1 MPGRKWRPTAISC
14 GLQYFACKC
23 AYYDLVRYQTRI
35 SFRVRRCRRLSGP
48 PGRMDMN
55 EVLFSESPPIMVLPA
70 LTAADLMTPNPVSL
84 ADVATVKE
92 AIAFLIDRGI
102 GGAPVIDEAGR
113 PVGVLTQ
120 HDIVVHD
127 RETVSYFTPDRD
139 YMDAGTPL
147 GRHLGDDFLLENVDR
162 TQIRDLMTPVIF
174 SVRLDTP
181 AAKVIEE

>member
-127 RETVSYFTPDRD
+127 REQVDHVGPPEYDSG
-139 YMDAGTPL
+139 APL
-147 GRHLGDDFLLENVDR
+147 PRSAWEDFQIEKVD
-162 TQIRDLMTPVIF
+162 TTLVRDLMTPAVF
-174 SVRLDTP
+174 SVP
-181 AAKVIEE
+181 ADA

>member
-1 MPGRKWRPTAISC
+1 
-14 GLQYFACKC
+14 
-23 AYYDLVRYQTRI
+23 
-35 SFRVRRCRRLSGP
+35 
-48 PGRMDMN
+48 MN

-92 AIAFLIDRGI
+92 AIAFLIDKGI

-147 GRHLGDDFLLENVDR
+147 GRHLEDDFLLENVDR

-181 AAKVIEE
+181 AAKVIEEMVNLKIHRLYVVDDIGVLVGVVTALDVLRNLHVHRPD